1 MSKYNEIK
9 EKDADGRDRI
19 SVILYAVYLI
29 FVVIAFIIIF
39 RIIYI
44 QYVYK
49 PDPALINELRPRST
63 KQVISPSRGAI
74 IAQDGRLLALSTP
87 MYQIYMDCSVQKDE
101 FVSKGKKEGGELE
114 KEWLH
119 KAEKLSRG
127 LANIFGDMSAD
138 GYYDLIAEGR
148 RKNSRYL
155 KLGHKIDHEDLQKIK
170 ELPLFNEGQY
180 KGGLIVEKEDTR
192 QYPYGTLARRV
203 IGYVKDN
210 TRSNGNNHIGL
221 EGKFDYVLHGREGIE
236 WLRVTDNKKR
246 IQNYDSTYVKAEDGM
261 DVRTTLDINIQ
272 DIADQALRH
281 QLTDQPEIEGGCVVI
296 LDVKTGAIRAMVNL
310 VRDTTNQD
318 LNESFDNAIGRPGE
332 PGSVFKATTLM
343 SVIEDGY
350 IKTLDE
356 RIPTNHGIIKG
367 YPADE
372 HIPDY
377 ERAHGTNT
385 ISILDGFKL
394 SSNYVFR
401 YLAVTNYG
409 KKPQKMLDKLYMY
422 RLGEAFDFDLDGFK
436 RPSLPSPKS
445 PTWSGTDLGSI
456 AIGYSVAETP
466 LHIVTFY
473 NAIANKGKMMK
484 PYLVEDIEKNG
495 IVKEKRG
502 PSVLNSSICS
512 EATADTLLRALK
524 AVTEE
529 GTATRLKYAKCEVAG
544 KTGTSRI
551 ILDPKYTGGRTGLY
565 QDKYGRKQNQAT
577 FVGFFPA
584 NSPKYTAIVTI
595 YSLPTGKSFYGGT
608 LPALTL
614 KEIVDALYSM
624 DPTWGKSITAKTKV
638 PLMKA
643 KGLPNGNGVPNL
655 IGMGLKDAIYAIE
668 NKGYRCSYSGI
679 GHVAS
684 QTPAP
689 GTSAAKGTV
698 IKIELK

>member
-1 MSKYNEIK
+1 M
-9 EKDADGRDRI
+9 
-19 SVILYAVYLI
+19 
-29 FVVIAFIIIF
+29 
-39 RIIYI
+39 
-44 QYVYK
+44 
-49 PDPALINELRPRST
+49 
-63 KQVISPSRGAI
+63 
-74 IAQDGRLLALSTP
+74 
-87 MYQIYMDCSVQKDE
+87 
-101 FVSKGKKEGGELE
+101 
-114 KEWLH
+114 
-119 KAEKLSRG
+119 
-127 LANIFGDMSAD
+127 
-138 GYYDLIAEGR
+138 
-148 RKNSRYL
+148 
-155 KLGHKIDHEDLQKIK
+155 
-170 ELPLFNEGQY
+170 
-180 KGGLIVEKEDTR
+180 
-192 QYPYGTLARRV
+192 
-203 IGYVKDN
+203 
-210 TRSNGNNHIGL
+210 
-221 EGKFDYVLHGREGIE
+221 
-236 WLRVTDNKKR
+236 
-246 IQNYDSTYVKAEDGM
+246 
-261 DVRTTLDINIQ
+261 
-272 DIADQALRH
+272 
-281 QLTDQPEIEGGCVVI
+281 
-296 LDVKTGAIRAMVNL
+296 
-310 VRDTTNQD
+310 
-318 LNESFDNAIGRPGE
+318 
-332 PGSVFKATTLM
+332 
-343 SVIEDGY
+343 
-350 IKTLDE
+350 
-356 RIPTNHGIIKG
+356 
-367 YPADE
+367 
-372 HIPDY
+372 
-377 ERAHGTNT
+377 
-385 ISILDGFKL
+385 
-394 SSNYVFR
+394 
-401 YLAVTNYG
+401 
-409 KKPQKMLDKLYMY
+409 
-422 RLGEAFDFDLDGFK
+422 
-436 RPSLPSPKS
+436 PSPKS

-614 KEIVDALYSM
+614 KEIVDALYTM
-624 DPTWGKSITAKTKV
+624 DPTWGNRIIAKTKV

-643 KGLPNGNGVPNL
+643 KALPKGNGVPNL
-655 IGMGLKDAIYAIE
+655 TGMGLKDAIYAIE

-689 GTSAAKGTV
+689 GTSAPKGTV